1 MHETCDGISIWGWN
15 KIENIKFAKIK
26 VQRVYMYRLYRN
38 SLSKEHITL
47 TELELCIEG
56 ITWLWPWWLLLCMK
70 ELSSVYLSFI

>member
-38 SLSKEHITL
+38 SLSKEHRTWIMHRRNYMIVTL
-47 TELELCIEG
+47 MAVLMYERIKFCVFI
-56 ITWLWPWWLLLCMK
+56 IYIKLW
-70 ELSSVYLSFI
+70 